1 MLFYND
7 LMARALRLAF
17 EGACYHITSRGIRRE
32 DIFFSDNDKKVFIEK
47 LNETF
52 NKYRFVCYAYCLMDN
67 HYHLFIKTPHAK
79 ISEGMHY
86 LNTSYTNWLKA
97 EHNIV
102 GTVLQGRYKSM
113 LVDQDNYGLK
123 LSAYIH
129 LNPLRA
135 GMVKDL
141 KQYRWSSYLDY
152 VSDRMKMVERLDT
165 EFILSQ
171 FGEDPKDARKRYRSY
186 VKENTEMKDPLVE
199 SYRGI
204 ALGTEGYI
212 NKIIDRMKKI
222 GRKREIVA
230 TRLSGAKNAQ
240 EMIGLIQN
248 RYGVTRNDI
257 VDRKRGNVYRKIS
270 MYLIKK
276 HTDLR
281 LSEIG
286 RIYGMDYA
294 GVSQSCKRFGEEIKR
309 DKKIRRTIEEIE
321 REMLV

>member
-1 MLFYND
+1 
-7 LMARALRLAF
+7 MARALRLAF
-17 EGACYHITSRGIRRE
+17 EGACYHITSRGNRRE
-32 DIFFSDNDKKVFIEK
+32 NIFYSDNDKKAFLER
-47 LNETF
+47 LNETL
-52 NKYRFVCYAYCLMDN
+52 NKYHFICYAYCLMDN
-67 HYHLFIKTPHAK
+67 HYHLFIKTPDAN

-86 LNTSYTNWLKA
+86 LNTSYTNWFKA

-102 GTVLQGRYKSM
+102 GSVLQGRYKSI

-135 GMVKDL
+135 GIVKDI

-152 VSDRMKMVERLDT
+152 VSDRGKILERLDK

-171 FGEDPKDARKRYRSY
+171 FGEDLKEARKRYRSY
-186 VKENTEMKDPLVE
+186 VGENIGTKDPLVE

-204 ALGTEGYI
+204 ALGTGRYI
-212 NKIIDRMKKI
+212 NEIVNRIKKI
-222 GRKREIVA
+222 GRKREIIA
-230 TRLSGAKNAQ
+230 TRASGKKNA
-240 EMIGLIQN
+240 EEIIGLIQK
-248 RYGVTRNDI
+248 RYGIANNDI
-257 VDRKRGNVYRKIS
+257 TDKKRGNLYRKIS

-294 GVSQSCKRFGEEIKR
+294 AVSQSCKRFEEELKKN
-309 DKKIRRTIEEIE
+309 KKIRRMIQEMENEI
-321 REMLV
+321 LA

>member
-1 MLFYND
+1 
-7 LMARALRLAF
+7 MARALRLAF
-17 EGACYHITSRGIRRE
+17 NDACYHITSRGNRRE
-32 DIFFSDNDKKVFIEK
+32 DIFSSDKDKIVFLEK

-52 NKYRFVCYAYCLMDN
+52 NKYRFICYAYCLMDN
-67 HYHLFIKTPHAK
+67 HYHLFIKTPDAK

-102 GTVLQGRYKSM
+102 GSILQGRYKSI
-113 LVDQDNYGLK
+113 LVDQDNYGVA
-123 LSAYIH
+123 LSTYIH

-135 GMVKDL
+135 GMVKDI

-152 VSDRMKMVERLDT
+152 VSDRMKMVERLDA

-171 FGEDPKDARKRYRSY
+171 FGENPKDARKRYRSY
-186 VKENTEMKDPLVE
+186 VKENIGMKDPLVE

-204 ALGTEGYI
+204 ALGTGGYI

-230 TRLSGAKNAQ
+230 TRLSGTKNAQ
-240 EMIGLIQN
+240 EIIGLIQN

-294 GVSQSCKRFGEEIKR
+294 GVSQSCKRFGEEVKK
-309 DKKIRRTIEEIE
+309 DKKIRRIIEEIE
-321 REMLV
+321 KVILL